1 MEEQKI
7 RAQDKWDAKAG
18 IVPKTYKIDKDTA
31 EEFKEVCNKLKLG
44 QGPVLGKLMRE
55 FIEQNK

>member
-1 MEEQKI
+1 MDEKKT
-7 RAQDKWDAKAG
+7 RAQEKWDAKAG

-31 EEFKEVCNKLKLG
+31 ENFKETCNRLKLG
-44 QGPVLGKLMRE
+44 QGPVLTKLMQV